1 MIEKKDKLE
10 NMKKWSY
17 LIEFNFNEKQQQ
29 FVGIKKILEEN
40 FWCE

>member
-10 NMKKWSY
+10 NMKEWSY

-29 FVGIKKILEEN
+29 FVGTKKILEEN